1 MTQPTIDIVTAVIR
15 DADGRMLVVRK
26 RGTAIFM
33 KPGGK
38 REPGEDEVTALARE
52 LDEELGC
59 RLVEAHLLGRFEA
72 PAANEPDHIVRAA
85 TYLAKVAGEI
95 GVRAEI
101 EEMAWIDI
109 TAPGTIRLAPLMRVV
124 ISALQN
130 LVRPDGVI
138 SGRQEGL

>member
-1 MTQPTIDIVTAVIR
+1 MTQPIIDIVTAVIR
-15 DADGRMLVVRK
+15 DDAGRMLVVRK

-38 REPGEDEVTALARE
+38 REPGEDDITALARE

-59 RLVEAHLLGRFEA
+59 RLVKAELLGRFEA
-72 PAANEPDHIVRAA
+72 PAANEAGFTVKAA
-85 TYLAKVAGEI
+85 TYLATVEGEI

-109 TAPGTIRLAPLMRVV
+109 AAPGAVRLAPLMTVV
-124 ISALQN
+124 IEAL
-130 LVRPDGVI
+130 R
-138 SGRQEGL
+138 

>member
-26 RGTAIFM
+26 RGSAIFM

-38 REPGEDEVTALARE
+38 REPGEDDLTALARE

-59 RLVEAHLLGRFEA
+59 RLVEATLLGRFEA
-72 PAANEPDHIVRAA
+72 PAANEPDHLVRAA
-85 TYLAKVAGEI
+85 TYLARVEGEM

-109 TAPGTIRLAPLMRVV
+109 AAPGEIRLAPLVRVV
-124 ISALQN
+124 LAAL
-130 LVRPDGVI
+130 
-138 SGRQEGL
+138 